1 MEKIAV
7 IGART
12 LGCLASADLTLRGFE
27 VHLFEEP
34 RFKELLAPIE
44 WAGGIEL
51 LFERYYTVHVKP
63 TLEFEKKGFAKI
75 YKVTTGIEEAIQD
88 VDIIIVA
95 VHAYR
100 HEEIARIMSP
110 HLKDGQLVVIS
121 PGNAG
126 SLIFSKIFKELKID
140 KNILLAETCPALYG
154 GRYGSEYGLN
164 DGQCVTP
171 EPVLI
176 GPEDPKAKSTLISAF
191 PAKDSNKV
199 VEKLKKIF
207 KLLPGSNVLEV
218 SLCSPNLLYHAAL
231 SVMSASWIDQSN
243 GKFRLHY
250 QAITPSTLKVVEAIK
265 KERYEIFKVMGW
277 VDLYSR
283 LPAPPPSK
291 VPHPITLHIGPTDL
305 EKHRFIAEDPRIG
318 NRFLAS
324 LGDMIGVPTP
334 TMKAVIHLASVITQT
349 DYFKVGRT
357 VESVGL
363 SGMNVKQ
370 LNEFLIQGPI
380 G

>member
-1 MEKIAV
+1 MEKITV

-44 WAGGIEL
+44 WSGGIEL
-51 LFERYYTVHVKP
+51 LLERYYTIHVKP

-75 YKVTTGIEEAIQD
+75 HKVTTDIEEAIED

-100 HEEIARIMSP
+100 HEDIARLMAP
-110 HLKDGQLVVIS
+110 HLKDGQVIVIS
-121 PGNAG
+121 PGNVG
-126 SLIFSKIFKELKID
+126 SLVFSKILKELNID
-140 KNILLAETCPALYG
+140 KDILLAETCPALYG
-154 GRYGSEYGLN
+154 GRFGSEYGLN

-171 EPVLI
+171 GPVLI
-176 GPEDPKAKSTLISAF
+176 GPEDPKAKSTLISSF
-191 PAKDSNKV
+191 PAKDTNKV
-199 VEKLKKIF
+199 VEKLKKLF
-207 KLLPGSNVLEV
+207 KLVPGSNVLEV
-218 SLCSPNLLYHAAL
+218 SLCNPNLLGHAAL
-231 SVMSASWIDQSN
+231 SVMSASWIDRSN

-250 QAITPSTLKVVEAIK
+250 QARTPSTLRVVEAIK
-265 KERYEIFKVMGW
+265 KERDEIYKIMGW
-277 VDLYSR
+277 ADLYSK
-283 LPAPPPSK
+283 LPSPPPSK

-305 EKHRFIAEDPRIG
+305 EKHRFISEDPRIG

-334 TMKAVIHLASVITQT
+334 TIKAVIHLASVITQT
-349 DYFKVGRT
+349 DYLKLGRT
-357 VESVGL
+357 VESIGL
-363 SGMNVKQ
+363 SGMNVIQ
-370 LNEFLIQGPI
+370 LNEFLIHGHI
-380 G
+380 